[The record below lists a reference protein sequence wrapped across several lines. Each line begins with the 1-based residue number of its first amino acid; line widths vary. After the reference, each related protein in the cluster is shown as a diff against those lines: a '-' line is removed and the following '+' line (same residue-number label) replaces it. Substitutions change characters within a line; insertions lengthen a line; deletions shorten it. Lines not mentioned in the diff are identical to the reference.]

1 MAKTNMIEQRGI
13 TGKKREDGGV
23 ELLSFSGINP
33 EFYIHRT
40 IIQVQESLSSMNEK
54 PSEGLILLMLKVR
67 QLEAEM
73 RARDYIPKLDGTFRT
88 KNVKLKSAY
97 DEKKKEDLLIEDS
110 ESVYDEEEKD
120 EFVRIPSA
128 INYYK
133 LIENEREKLK
143 NDLEIDDTLR
153 RAYLSLFKYE
163 LLCEII
169 FDENKNPIK
178 AYIKG

>member
-1 MAKTNMIEQRGI
+1 MAMPKIREDRSI

-40 IIQVQESLSSMNEK
+40 IIQVQEALSSMNEK

-88 KNVKLKSAY
+88 KNQQLQKEYHKQNEEAESEDAY
-97 DEKKKEDLLIEDS
+97 DDTID
-110 ESVYDEEEKD
+110 DKD
-120 EFVRIPSA
+120 EIIPSA

-133 LIENEREKLK
+133 LINQEKEKLAG
-143 NDLEIDDTLR
+143 DGELDDTLR

-169 FDENKNPIK
+169 FNENKNPVK
-178 AYIKG
+178 AYIRG

>member
-1 MAKTNMIEQRGI
+1 MAMPKIKEDRSI

-40 IIQVQESLSSMNEK
+40 IIQVQEALSSMNEK

-73 RARDYIPKLDGTFRT
+73 RARDYIPKLDGTFRS
-88 KNVKLKSAY
+88 KNQVLQKAYKEKNEEVPDEDAY
-97 DEKKKEDLLIEDS
+97 DEQGEDF
-110 ESVYDEEEKD
+110 DEK
-120 EFVRIPSA
+120 IPSA
-128 INYYK
+128 INYYE
-133 LIENEREKLK
+133 LIRREKFKL
-143 NDLEIDDTLR
+143 DSDEELDDTLR

-169 FDENKNPIK
+169 FNENKNPVK
-178 AYIKG
+178 AYIRG

>member
-13 TGKKREDGGV
+13 MGKKREDGGV

-40 IIQVQESLSSMNEK
+40 IIQIQDSLSGMNEK

-73 RARDYIPKLDGTFRT
+73 RARDYIPKIDGTFRT
-88 KNVKLKSAY
+88 KNVKLKSQY
-97 DEKKKEDLLIEDS
+97 DKKKIEELKEVDS
-110 ESVYDEEEKD
+110 DSVYDDDEKD
-120 EFVRIPSA
+120 EFIRIPSA

-133 LIENEREKLK
+133 LIDEERIKLK
-143 NDLEIDDTLR
+143 EDSELDDTMR

>member
-1 MAKTNMIEQRGI
+1 MAMPRIKEDRSI

-40 IIQVQESLSSMNEK
+40 IIQVQEALSSMNEK

-88 KNVKLKSAY
+88 KNQALQKAY
-97 DEKKKEDLLIEDS
+97 KEKNEEAGEDS
-110 ESVYDEEEKD
+110 YDEEAEDFDEK
-120 EFVRIPSA
+120 IPSA
-128 INYYK
+128 INYYE
-133 LIENEREKLK
+133 LIRKEKEKLA
-143 NDLEIDDTLR
+143 NDEELDDTLR

-169 FDENKNPIK
+169 FNENKNPVK
-178 AYIKG
+178 AYIRG